1 MNFTFANQPSY
12 VEVIDSGR
20 PETRDY
26 HRFFDLL
33 KSAAGWCP
41 GRNLLIDD
49 TDLDVS
55 RMSGQDIMDAV
66 FVTELRKDVFGSSKI
81 AIYTPNDLEFGF
93 NRMWQS
99 WVDGVIDAQTR
110 ICRSREAALAW
121 LAD

>member
-1 MNFTFANQPSY
+1 MNFNFSNSDNF
-12 VEVIDSGR
+12 VEVTDAGR

-33 KSAAGWCP
+33 RSFAGWVP

-49 TDLDVS
+49 TKLDAS
-55 RMSGQDIMDAV
+55 CMTGQDIRDAI
-66 FVTELRKDVFGSSKI
+66 FVTEQRSAVFGESKV

-99 WVDGVIDAQTR
+99 WVDEIIDADTR
-110 ICRSREAALAW
+110 VCRSRDDALGW
-121 LAD
+121 LTV

>member
-1 MNFTFANQPSY
+1 MKFAFSNQNRF
-12 VEVIDSGR
+12 VEVTDTGR

-26 HRFFDLL
+26 HRFF
-33 KSAAGWCP
+33 AGWVP

-55 RMSGQDIMDAV
+55 RMSGQDIRDAI
-66 FVTELRKDVFGSSKI
+66 FVTELRAKVFGSSKI

-99 WVDGVIDAQTR
+99 WVDEVIDADTR
-110 ICRSREAALAW
+110 VCRCRDKAIAW
-121 LAD
+121 LAA

>member
-1 MNFTFANQPSY
+1 MNFNFLNRNDF
-12 VEVIDSGR
+12 VEVVDAGR

-33 KSAAGWCP
+33 KAFAGWVP
-41 GRNLLIDD
+41 GRQLLIDD

-55 RMSGQDIMDAV
+55 RMTGQDIRDAI
-66 FVTELRKDVFGSSKI
+66 FVTELRADVFGASRI

-99 WVDGVIDAQTR
+99 WVDQVIDADIR
-110 ICRSREAALAW
+110 VYRSREGALGW
-121 LAD
+121 LDA

>member
-1 MNFTFANQPSY
+1 MNFNLTARSSF
-12 VEVIDSGR
+12 VEVTDTGR

-33 KSAAGWCP
+33 KSFAGWVP

-49 TDLDVS
+49 THLDVS
-55 RMSGQDIMDAV
+55 RMTGQDIRDAI
-66 FVTELRKDVFGSSKI
+66 FVTELRADVFGSSKI

-99 WVDGVIDAQTR
+99 WVDEVIDADSR
-110 ICRSREAALAW
+110 VYRSREQAVGW
-121 LAD
+121 LAA

>member
-1 MNFTFANQPSY
+1 MNFTFTNQPNFI
-12 VEVIDSGR
+12 EVTDHGR

-33 KSAAGWCP
+33 KSFAGWMP

-49 TDLDVS
+49 THLDVS
-55 RMSGQDIMDAV
+55 RMTGQDIRDAI
-66 FVTELRKDVFGSSKI
+66 FVTELRSEVFGSSKI

-99 WVDGVIDAQTR
+99 WVDEVIDADAR
-110 ICRSREAALAW
+110 VCRSRDRALAW
-121 LAD
+121 LAA

>member
-1 MNFTFANQPSY
+1 MNFTFSNQNNF
-12 VEVIDSGR
+12 VEVTDSGR

-33 KSAAGWCP
+33 KSFAGWVP

-49 TDLDVS
+49 TRLDIS
-55 RMSGQDIMDAV
+55 SMTGQDIRDAI
-66 FVTELRKDVFGSSKI
+66 FVTEQRADVFGSSKI

-99 WVDGVIDAQTR
+99 WVDERIDADTR
-110 ICRSREAALAW
+110 VCRSRDRALAW
-121 LAD
+121 LST